1 MDDFGILFK
10 WKPQTISN
18 RKYSG
23 SMQIFDA
30 MGFALV
36 SLHIIILYNC
46 TRAYSDPGTVDFIN
60 FALLGLNIQ
69 FMALTLLRLSADYN
83 L

>member
-23 SMQIFDA
+23 SIQIFDA

-36 SLHIIILYNC
+36 SLHINILLYY
-46 TRAYSDPGTVDFIN
+46 TT
-60 FALLGLNIQ
+60 ALGHTQILVQ
-69 FMALTLLRLSADYN
+69 WTLSTLPFLA
-83 L
+83 